1 MKQFFKYFLASLLAI
16 LFGGALLFSLFF
28 IVLNVVTSSFKQIGD
43 SINKEKEDA
52 IASKEI
58 LVVDLSQTYSE
69 VGATNIMS
77 ILMGKKEGSLGLYDL
92 TASIKEAKDDNNIK
106 GIYVKTGNS
115 SNAFATLQQ
124 IRDAIKNFKTSG
136 KFVVAYGESMGQ
148 SDYFIASAADSVY
161 IHPMGSVEIKGMAST
176 LTFFK
181 GAMDKFD
188 VTADIFYCGQYKSAT
203 EPFRVTKM
211 TEQNRAQIAAMQN
224 DYWSELTKAISEFT
238 KADSTT
244 IYNWANNYT
253 LENANLALANKV
265 VTGIKYKDEV
275 EAVLRKL
282 TNKSESDKVPF
293 VTANNYASSAK
304 FNRANANVA
313 ILVAEGNIID
323 GTSNSSTPEIA
334 SDDFIKEIRKIK
346 DNDAIKAVVIRVNSG
361 GGSAL
366 ASENILREL
375 NTLRTK
381 KPYVVSMGD
390 YAASG
395 GYYISSA
402 ADSIYAMPTTITGS
416 IGVFGMM
423 FSTTKLLN
431 SKVGITFDTEKNT
444 QYGDFPN
451 MARAFTQRERD
462 IIQGGVD
469 SVYALF
475 KRRVANGREMDVE
488 YVDSVGQ
495 GRIWT
500 GTQALQL
507 GLVDAL
513 GGLDRAVAGVANI
526 AGLSTYKVAV
536 YPESDDQFSKI
547 LKMVSN
553 AHVAENVMAEF
564 TQQQQLGAA
573 YNIYKFIQNAPKNKV
588 QTYMYLPM
596 NIEVK

>member
-293 VTANNYASSAK
+293 VTANTYASSAK

-553 AHVAENVMAEF
+553 AHVVENVMAEF